1 MHLDTAF
8 GHVRTRGSQTIV
20 HETLRLRPN
29 TAGHGCKATRVD
41 ISVTATPFRVPDTG
55 RRSSWVAGSENSS
68 HCPCPGARR
77 PGRRDRR
84 GSGCSAPSGTRTGL
98 AGRTDRLTSPA
109 VGGSKSIS
117 QQAFS
122 IAERAD
128 RRSISAISSWLPA
141 RPAPPPSAARAP
153 ATMAASSVIAVCT
166 AVNSVEGSI
175 TLLSRLDLGA
185 GGE

>member
-1 MHLDTAF
+1 M
-8 GHVRTRGSQTIV
+8 S
-20 HETLRLRPN
+20 HERSFMRHCWSRRI

-41 ISVTATPFRVPDTG
+41 ISVTATPFRVPCTG

-84 GSGCSAPSGTRTGL
+84 GTVSSAPSGTRTAL
-98 AGRTDRLTSPA
+98 AGRTDRLTSPT
-109 VGGSKSIS
+109 VGGTKSSS

-128 RRSISAISSWLPA
+128 RRSNSAISSWLPDL
-141 RPAPPPSAARAP
+141 PLSAARAP

-166 AVNSVEGSI
+166 AVNSVEGSV
-175 TLLSRLDLGA
+175 TLLSRLDRCP

>member
-1 MHLDTAF
+1 MCTTSLHGSGPASC
-8 GHVRTRGSQTIV
+8 RGSDRSTQPLGTASASGPVRPADDPSESGV
-20 HETLRLRPN
+20 HGSQLVVGWP
-29 TAGHGCKATRVD
+29 
-41 ISVTATPFRVPDTG
+41 
-55 RRSSWVAGSENSS
+55 GSENSS

-84 GSGCSAPSGTRTGL
+84 GSGCSARSGTRTGL

-109 VGGSKSIS
+109 VGGSKSSS

-128 RRSISAISSWLPA
+128 RRSNSAISSWLPDL
-141 RPAPPPSAARAP
+141 PPSAARAP
-153 ATMAASSVIAVCT
+153 ATMAVSSVIAVCT
-166 AVNSVEGSI
+166 AVNSVEGSV
-175 TLLSRLDLGA
+175 TLLSRLDLCA